1 MKFMRLATYISLFS
15 SVLLCQQAVGQ
26 GYSITPSKAEK
37 EKIKAGVQAMH
48 DALLEG
54 DMNQILDKT
63 YPPLIIF
70 SGGRTIFEQTVQH
83 AIDQLKK
90 DGMVFESYQLGD
102 PTDMFLSGTE
112 FICFV
117 PEVSVARI
125 QGRRFRTTGFVIA
138 VKGGATTK
146 WKYLQGIHLKK
157 DPDALWRLFPD
168 LSREIKLPPI
178 KQEALAAKPAIP
190 K

>member
-1 MKFMRLATYISLFS
+1 MRLATFISLFS
-15 SVLLCQQAVGQ
+15 LFFLGQAALGQ

-37 EKIKAGVQAMH
+37 KKIKAGVQAMH

-54 DMNQILDKT
+54 DMDQVLDKT

-70 SGGRTIFEQTVQH
+70 SGGRTAFEQTVRH

-90 DGMVFESYQLGD
+90 DGMVFESYQLGE
-102 PTDMFLSGTE
+102 PTDMYLSGTE

-117 PEVSVARI
+117 PEMSVARI

-146 WKYLQGIHLKK
+146 WKYLQGIHLKR
-157 DPDALWRLFPD
+157 DPDALWRLFPE

-178 KQEALAAKPAIP
+178 KQEALAATPGVP